1 MTDDMSLNNP
11 LHRHKQ
17 FLVSFCIGLVVFAAV
32 FPLLGSLPVSTRLA
46 YSILIAADAFFVVF
60 IALAIAKMPLL
71 SGRYLSKN
79 ARETD
84 LPVMGIF
91 AITLGIVFIA
101 VILLFLLINHKDRD
115 PVELGFAMLSLP
127 LGWFTIHAMAALH
140 YAHVYWMDG
149 DAIDAE
155 TKKKM
160 PVGGLD
166 FPGSKRP
173 DGWDFLYFATV
184 IGMTA
189 QTADTAITTSHMRR
203 VVLVHSILSFFFNTV
218 ILAAVVNLAVSLG
231 SPPSVP
237 VINP

>member
-1 MTDDMSLNNP
+1 MATDIPITNP

-17 FLVSFCIGLVVFAAV
+17 FLVSACVGLPALAIALIAGA
-32 FPLLGSLPVSTRLA
+32 PLA
-46 YSILIAADAFFVVF
+46 YSISIAADAFFVVF
-60 IALAIAKMPLL
+60 IALVIAKMPLL

-79 ARETD
+79 AREVD
-84 LPVMGIF
+84 LPVLSIF
-91 AITLGIVFIA
+91 AITLGVVSIA
-101 VILLFLLINHKDRD
+101 IILLFLLINHKGRD
-115 PVELGFAMLSLP
+115 PIELGVAMLSVP

-160 PVGGLD
+160 PVGGLE

-218 ILAAVVNLAVSLG
+218 IVAAVVNLAVSLG
-231 SPPSVP
+231 NSGP
-237 VINP
+237 

>member
-1 MTDDMSLNNP
+1 MADTSPNNP
-11 LHRHKQ
+11 LQRHKQ
-17 FLVSFCIGLVVFAAV
+17 FFVSLAVGLVVFAAV
-32 FPLLGSLPVSTRLA
+32 LPLIGSLPVSTRLA
-46 YSILIAADAFFVVF
+46 YSISIAADSFFVVF
-60 IALAIAKMPLL
+60 IALVIAKMPLL

-79 ARETD
+79 ARELD
-84 LPVMGIF
+84 LPVLGIF
-91 AITLGIVFIA
+91 AITLGIVAMAI
-101 VILLFLLINHKDRD
+101 VLLFLLINHKDRD
-115 PVELGFAMLSLP
+115 PIELGFAMLSIP

-155 TKKKM
+155 TKKKI

-203 VVLVHSILSFFFNTV
+203 VVLVHSILSFFFNAV
-218 ILAAVVNLAVSLG
+218 IVAAVVNLAVSLG
-231 SPPSVP
+231 
-237 VINP
+237 N

>member
-1 MTDDMSLNNP
+1 MADTSPNNP
-11 LHRHKQ
+11 LQRHKQ
-17 FLVSFCIGLVVFAAV
+17 FFVSLAVGLVVFAAV
-32 FPLLGSLPVSTRLA
+32 LPLIGSLPVSTRLA
-46 YSILIAADAFFVVF
+46 YSISIAADSFFVVF
-60 IALAIAKMPLL
+60 IALVIAKMPLL

-79 ARETD
+79 ARELD
-84 LPVMGIF
+84 LPVLGIF
-91 AITLGIVFIA
+91 AITLGIVAMAI
-101 VILLFLLINHKDRD
+101 VLLFLLINHKDRD
-115 PVELGFAMLSLP
+115 PIELGFAMLSIP

-149 DAIDAE
+149 DAIDTE
-155 TKKKM
+155 TKKKI

-203 VVLVHSILSFFFNTV
+203 VVLVHSILSFFFNAV
-218 ILAAVVNLAVSLG
+218 IVAAVVNLAVSLG
-231 SPPSVP
+231 
-237 VINP
+237 N

>member
-1 MTDDMSLNNP
+1 MADTSPNNP
-11 LHRHKQ
+11 LQRHKQ
-17 FLVSFCIGLVVFAAV
+17 FFVSLAVGLVVFAAV
-32 FPLLGSLPVSTRLA
+32 LPLIGSLPVSTRLA
-46 YSILIAADAFFVVF
+46 YSISIAADAFFVVF
-60 IALAIAKMPLL
+60 IALVIAKMPLL

-79 ARETD
+79 ARELD
-84 LPVMGIF
+84 LPVLGIF
-91 AITLGIVFIA
+91 AITLGIVAMAI
-101 VILLFLLINHKDRD
+101 VLLFLLINHKDRD
-115 PVELGFAMLSLP
+115 PIELGFAMLSIP

-155 TKKKM
+155 TKKKI

-218 ILAAVVNLAVSLG
+218 IVAAVVNLAVSLG
-231 SPPSVP
+231 
-237 VINP
+237 N

>member
-1 MTDDMSLNNP
+1 MADTSPNNP
-11 LHRHKQ
+11 LQRHKQ
-17 FLVSFCIGLVVFAAV
+17 FFVSLAVGLVVFAAV
-32 FPLLGSLPVSTRLA
+32 LPLIGSLPVSTRLA
-46 YSILIAADAFFVVF
+46 YSISIAADSFFVVF
-60 IALAIAKMPLL
+60 IALVIAKMPLL

-79 ARETD
+79 ARELD
-84 LPVMGIF
+84 LPVLGIF
-91 AITLGIVFIA
+91 AITLGIVAMAI
-101 VILLFLLINHKDRD
+101 VLLFLLINHKDRD
-115 PVELGFAMLSLP
+115 PIELGFAMLSIP

-155 TKKKM
+155 TKKKI

-166 FPGSKRP
+166 FPGNKRP

-203 VVLVHSILSFFFNTV
+203 VVLVHSILSFFFNAV
-218 ILAAVVNLAVSLG
+218 IVAAVVNLAVSLG
-231 SPPSVP
+231 
-237 VINP
+237 N

>member
-1 MTDDMSLNNP
+1 MADTSPNNP
-11 LHRHKQ
+11 LQRHKQ
-17 FLVSFCIGLVVFAAV
+17 FFVSLAVGLVVFAAV
-32 FPLLGSLPVSTRLA
+32 LPLIGALPVSTRLA
-46 YSILIAADAFFVVF
+46 YSISIAADSFFVVF
-60 IALAIAKMPLL
+60 IALVIAKMPLL

-79 ARETD
+79 ARELD
-84 LPVMGIF
+84 LPVLGIF
-91 AITLGIVFIA
+91 AITLGIVAMAI
-101 VILLFLLINHKDRD
+101 VLLFLLINHKDRD
-115 PVELGFAMLSLP
+115 PIELGFAMLSIP

-149 DAIDAE
+149 DAIDTE
-155 TKKKM
+155 TKKKI

-203 VVLVHSILSFFFNTV
+203 VVLVHSILSFFFNAV
-218 ILAAVVNLAVSLG
+218 IVAAVVNLAVSLG
-231 SPPSVP
+231 
-237 VINP
+237 N